1 MDEPT
6 NHLDIYSKAVLK
18 DALMN
23 YEGTLVIVSHD
34 REFLSGLT
42 DQVWEISNHS
52 VIKYAG
58 DIDSY
63 LEKTH
68 SIVISQSITS
78 ANADLQK
85 SSHNNVTLKSQD
97 DKVNLYEIR
106 KSIKREIERL
116 NKNISK
122 IEEEISLLEKQIYD
136 IEQDFNNPEFYND
149 NNLYLTKQKE
159 YSNLKARLEET
170 YNNWQ
175 EEHLR
180 LEDKTNEFENLT

>member
-1 MDEPT
+1 M
-6 NHLDIYSKAVLK
+6 
-18 DALMN
+18 
-23 YEGTLVIVSHD
+23 
-34 REFLSGLT
+34 
-42 DQVWEISNHS
+42 
-52 VIKYAG
+52 
-58 DIDSY
+58 
-63 LEKTH
+63 
-68 SIVISQSITS
+68 
-78 ANADLQK
+78 QK